1 MIKTDSKHFLK
12 IFLRQKS
19 PEYPGFSETI
29 MWQASEDS
37 NPDPTALEAGVLPL
51 VRLTYKPATI
61 DVMSF
66 LTGPVSKL
74 GES

>member
-1 MIKTDSKHFLK
+1 
-12 IFLRQKS
+12 
-19 PEYPGFSETI
+19 